1 MVSLWWDDV
10 ANSLY
15 HGEARCTM
23 TIDALEQ
30 AVAQIRNKPL
40 LLVCVLPTGKT
51 CTATIR
57 ECLATGGRFLHI
69 ANDELDALLGAE
81 LGGDREYP

>member
-1 MVSLWWDDV
+1 
-10 ANSLY
+10 
-15 HGEARCTM
+15 M

-51 CTATIR
+51 CTTTIR
-57 ECLATGGRFLHI
+57 ECFASGAKYLHI
-69 ANDELDALLGAE
+69 AADELDEVLGRA
-81 LGGDREYP
+81 LGGDADAIAENRRKPQTERG